1 VTGGGLNLLTTALNW
16 ARETK
21 TVRDSSGFGRAAY
34 DYLQNTTDSV
44 RNLASAPGAP
54 VKWDGGKLRMK
65 RADESAWQPVDEI
78 VDENLAAVQGGWEA
92 VKGVPVIGDAA
103 GLVAGGVANAFAE
116 YDENVI
122 QPVFN
127 YAKATDRHYINLM
140 TKHDQTGD
148 FGYAA
153 EGLGTLFGLGGL
165 IGGDEFDLEF
175 ENAARYSIG
184 QQVVAEATGKFSWD
198 AETGRMVAPLL
209 DDPNQEQQR
218 QEYFS
223 RGWQRFFSGTL
234 DIAANIGLDPATYV
248 TLGAGTV
255 IRGASTATADV
266 VQTAGRTSRGAE
278 AASLADEAR
287 WIETTDADLLGQR
300 TVKDLKDLLKEDGL
314 PTSGKKADLVDRLTA
329 RERKIPEGAQFDP
342 KAGTYVPEGSSFVQK
357 SQGLRERIG
366 LDPERNFKANYEK
379 ITDWVIENGE
389 KAGSIADL
397 KNNPL
402 MRQLDDSGPV
412 LDALHSAKK
421 YGDQQSLGDLEMR
434 GLLDDVLLSSMGST
448 QATARV
454 QKFSRKL
461 YADMIDIE
469 HALGEGRKS
478 VMASPYIPFKDKLDA
493 FETDPAVKVQIE
505 AIADDMRVAATKL
518 DRLQNQVVG
527 KGVRAHNAVGRG
539 VYAAPGAI
547 RKGIDAGMT
556 GVYKTFRPNGTAGP
570 RVHLMN
576 GVRLPNTLNF
586 ASLNVVEEF
595 NQHVD
600 EALVTLKKERLETPD
615 GRLDIDDE
623 ALDVLT
629 RFKDEFAKTE
639 DPIGRRN
646 ADALAARRRALFED
660 FQVATRDAMVHKLT
674 AKVVARQQKAGNAI
688 NSEQI
693 RSEVDTWMLE
703 YEKQSKATV
712 EGFHRKRNDTDPA
725 HISNE
730 YIALSDNDFVVP
742 HQGLAAALD
751 KATPTTSHRFRFD
764 AFEEFFSKKFELG
777 KVFNDV
783 TPEGVSVRTIAGEI
797 GDEINDHLK
806 WLLLG
811 RPVAYSVRNA
821 FESSQRILAT
831 QDVLT
836 AFATMGR
843 GLLNGGANMRRV
855 SPDQVRLAEAQLNHS
870 IMERRLMEERADLE
884 QIHTIHQSTAE
895 SLKRKHKSSGSEFN
909 RAAEIQARM
918 DLVDEQIERSRQIT
932 NMTPDEWRAR
942 IKERAGLGLEKQIS
956 DFEQDLATRQASL
969 ERIDGLKEPTAS
981 DLHLR
986 DEIGEDIEMRTQA
999 LAEARKAKEAASAA
1013 RAAESRKRVPR
1024 GKTVLRKGAG
1034 FEGGLDPHTGLFVP
1048 PSLLNAYDN
1057 PLAMQQHVTDSF
1069 ESVNRMIETSTA
1081 KWGNREFRIRNR
1093 EISYSTDTKVAQE
1106 WNENYAALVNNRIR
1120 KDAGAM
1126 QYALT
1131 QREDDLLRWATDEV
1145 EGQAWAKQFTG
1156 STGMT
1161 LEGLVDETVALVDE
1175 LLPTGRHLSIAARR
1189 DLAPDEVDEMWT
1201 QAKAMTP
1208 QEAQAKFKEA
1218 QGVTQ
1223 KQIGDLDQ
1231 RIEVLEGRIAE
1242 MRSPALTPR
1251 GQQAAT
1257 GQGELPIGV
1266 RSRRTKPL
1274 SATQRKLLDRMTKQ
1288 RNELITER
1296 QSRLGEDST
1305 RELARETHV
1314 AEAQRIARP
1323 TLSVPERAF
1332 QDIVETGQRP
1342 RGFDAA
1348 YAGVKD
1354 ARDRYFHAFSAVPEG
1369 VWSRHPLFVMKFQS
1383 ELNNVLQAKGV
1394 KPTGRR
1400 GKATEAD
1407 ASDYLSLE
1415 DINRSVEAA
1424 RKRARRYVTDTL
1436 YDTSRRTNLQ
1446 HHLRYLSPFF
1456 AAWQDSFV
1464 KWTKISLDQPLV
1476 PYLGYQG
1483 YEELPNV
1490 FAGAHVVDED
1500 GNYIGDDG
1508 QVHEYNPVTRE
1519 IGAPI
1524 EGKVVNPNT
1533 GTILWRV
1540 PGPVGD
1546 WMEDVAGVTN
1556 LRIPRT
1562 TFNVAFQGE
1571 NPAIPGFGGFVSVP
1585 YGEIVRKSPWAA
1597 NMAERTGL
1605 DKIIAPYGPGG
1616 RVGEEGVPS
1625 WLQKAFDF
1633 FNQNDEPGKRAFA
1646 MLYQAQLNAEALGQ
1660 TEPLS
1665 RDARDKLVDGR
1676 VGMWQFFN
1684 MTGAQSPF
1692 SVSMDS
1698 TMRAASDL
1706 FYDSYSS
1713 RIGDGEG
1720 EYPTYTAAV
1729 AAFNA
1734 DFPEFA
1740 NAGISVRAD
1749 DSGINAS
1756 YGAQNAAEKWRTAI
1770 GKDPALARVLIGPT
1784 TADSGD
1790 YNDAIAQYQRTD
1802 QVIPGGSSWRAGLT
1816 DKNISEVIL
1825 VENGKREWSRFNML
1839 LSEVAEERGLEW
1851 EDPQLSSLRKRFRDD
1866 YMATNHGE
1874 WYAEYTSD
1882 SYNKNEVVKTLAGAY
1897 EAILSSPEHLETTPH
1912 LATLKEYIEGREQ
1925 VKLAMEQQGFATA
1938 TSQEFE
1944 ASELGYAW
1952 STFVGGLLER
1962 DIEFQR
1968 LYYEGGFDRDD
1979 LQYVL
1984 PDVG

>member
-1 VTGGGLNLLTTALNW
+1 MASFWDRVGAVATGVAQAGLNAVTGGGLNLLTTALNW
-16 ARETK
+16 ARETQ
-21 TVRDSSGFGRAAY
+21 TVRDSTGFGRAAF
-34 DYLQNTTDSV
+34 DYLQNTNDSV
-44 RNLASAPGAP
+44 RNLASAPNSP
-54 VKWDGGKLRMK
+54 TKWDGGKLRMK
-65 RADESAWQPVDEI
+65 NAGESAWQPVDEI
-78 VDENLAAVQGGWEA
+78 VDENLSAIQGGWEA
-92 VKGVPVIGDAA
+92 VKGVPVVGD
-103 GLVAGGVANAFAE
+103 VAEFVVGGVGNAFAE

-127 YAKATDRHYINLM
+127 YAKATDRHYLNLM
-140 TKHDQTGD
+140 EKHEQTGD
-148 FGYAA
+148 FAYAA

-165 IGGDEFDLEF
+165 IGGDEFDLEVDS
-175 ENAARYSIG
+175 AARYSIG
-184 QQVVAEATGKFSWD
+184 QQVVAEATGKFTWD
-198 AETGRMVAPLL
+198 AETGRMIAPLL

-223 RGWQRFFSGTL
+223 QGWQRFFSGTL

-266 VQTAGRTSRGAE
+266 IQSAGRTSRGAE

-300 TVKDLKDLLKEDGL
+300 TVKDLKGILKDEGL
-314 PTSGKKADLVDRLTA
+314 PTSGNKADLVQRLTT
-329 RERKIPEGAQFDP
+329 RERKVPEGAQFDP
-342 KAGTYVPEGSSFVQK
+342 KAGTYVPQGSSFVQK
-357 SQGLRERIG
+357 GQGLRERIG
-366 LDPERNFKANYEK
+366 LDPERNFKANYER

-389 KAGSIADL
+389 KAGSIAEL
-397 KNNPL
+397 KTNPL

-412 LDALHSAKK
+412 LDALHAAKK

-454 QKFSRKL
+454 QQFSKKL

-478 VMASPYIPFKDKLDA
+478 IMSSPYIPFRDKLDA

-505 AIADDMRVAATKL
+505 AIADDMKAAATKL
-518 DRLQNQVVG
+518 SSLQNQAVG
-527 KGVRAHNAVGRG
+527 KGVRAHNAFGRG
-539 VYAAPGAI
+539 LYGAPGSI
-547 RKGIDAGMT
+547 RRGIDAGMT
-556 GVYKTFRPNGTAGP
+556 SAYKTFRPNGTAGP

-576 GVRLPNTLNF
+576 GIRLPNTLDF

-600 EALVTLKKERLETPD
+600 EALVTLKKERLETQS
-615 GRLDIDDE
+615 GMLDVDDE
-623 ALDVLT
+623 TLDVLT

-639 DPIGRRN
+639 DPIGRRDQ
-646 ADALAARRRALFED
+646 DALAARRRALFED
-660 FQVATRDAMVHKLT
+660 FQVATRDVMVHKLT
-674 AKVVARQQKAGNAI
+674 AKVIAKEAKAGNAI
-688 NSEQI
+688 NAEQI
-693 RSEVDTWMLE
+693 RAEVDTWMLE

-725 HISNE
+725 HMANE

-742 HQGLAAALD
+742 HQGLAEALD
-751 KATPTTSHRFRFD
+751 KSTPTTSHRFRFD

-783 TPEGVSVRTIAGEI
+783 TPDGVKVRTIAGEI

-811 RPVAYSVRNA
+811 RPVAYTVRNA

-836 AFATMGR
+836 AFATVGR

-855 SPDQVRLAEAQLNHS
+855 STDQVRLAEAQLNHS
-870 IMERRLMEERADLE
+870 IMERRLLEERADLE
-884 QIHTIHQSTAE
+884 QMYTIHQTTAE
-895 SLKRKHKSSGSEFN
+895 SLKRKRKSSGAEFN
-909 RAAEIQARM
+909 RASEIKARM
-918 DLVDEQIERSRQIT
+918 DLVDEQINRSRQIT
-932 NMTPDEWRAR
+932 SMSPDEWRAR
-942 IKERAGLGLEKQIS
+942 IKERAGLGLEKQIT

-969 ERIDGLKEPTAS
+969 ERIDSLKEPTAS
-981 DLHLR
+981 DLALR
-986 DEIGEDIEMRTQA
+986 DEIAEDIEMRTQA
-999 LAEARKAKEAASAA
+999 LSEARKAKEAASAA
-1013 RAAESRKRVPR
+1013 RAAESRKKVRR

-1057 PLAMQQHVTDSF
+1057 PLAMQQHITDSF

-1081 KWGNREFRIRNR
+1081 KWGTREFRIRNR
-1093 EISYSTDTKVAQE
+1093 EVSYSTDPKVAQE

-1120 KDAGAM
+1120 KNAGAM
-1126 QYALT
+1126 RYALS
-1131 QREDDLLRWATDEV
+1131 QREDDLLDWATNDPAGV
-1145 EGQAWAKQFTG
+1145 AWAKEFSDSAG
-1156 STGMT
+1156 
-1161 LEGLVDETVALVDE
+1161 LPFEALVDETVALVDE
-1175 LLPTGRHLSIAARR
+1175 MLPTGRHLSIAARR
-1189 DLAPDEVDEMWT
+1189 DITPDEVDEMWT

-1208 QEAQAKFKEA
+1208 QEAQAKFNEA
-1218 QGVTQ
+1218 RGIAQQEIEDMGR
-1223 KQIGDLDQ
+1223 QIDDLDA
-1231 RIEVLEGRIAE
+1231 RIAD
-1242 MRSPALTPR
+1242 RR
-1251 GQQAAT
+1251 QNG
-1257 GQGELPIGV
+1257 G
-1266 RSRRTKPL
+1266 RTKRDR
-1274 SATQRKLLDRMTKQ
+1274 AYLDRLTKQ
-1288 RNELITER
+1288 RNTLITER
-1296 QSRLGEDST
+1296 QSRMGEDST

-1323 TLSVPERAF
+1323 TLSLPERAF
-1332 QDIVETGQRP
+1332 QDIVEPGQRP

-1348 YAGVKD
+1348 YAGVKE

-1369 VWSRHPLFVMKFQS
+1369 VWSRHPLFVMKFQH
-1383 ELNNVLQAKGV
+1383 ELNNVLQARGV
-1394 KPTGRR
+1394 KPSGRR
-1400 GKATEAD
+1400 GKVTEAD
-1407 ASDYLSLE
+1407 AEDYLTLDE
-1415 DINRSVEAA
+1415 INRSVEAA

-1446 HHLRYLSPFF
+1446 HHLRYVSPFF

-1508 QVHEYNPVTRE
+1508 QVYEYNPVTRE

-1524 EGKVVNPNT
+1524 EGQVANPNM
-1533 GTILWRV
+1533 GTVLWRV

-1571 NPAIPGFGGFVSVP
+1571 NPLVPGFGGFVAVP

-1597 NMAERTGL
+1597 NMAEKTGL

-1660 TEPLS
+1660 TEPLT
-1665 RDARDKLVDGR
+1665 RDERDKLVDGR

-1740 NAGISVRAD
+1740 NAGISIRAD

-1756 YGAQNAAEKWRTAI
+1756 YGAQSAAEKWRTAI

-1784 TADSGD
+1784 SADSGD
-1790 YNDAIAQYQRTD
+1790 YNDAIAQYQKTD
-1802 QVIPGGSSWRAGLT
+1802 QVVPGGSTWRAGLT
-1816 DKNISEVIL
+1816 DKNISQVIL

-1839 LSEVAEERGLEW
+1839 LSDVAEEQGLEW

-1866 YMATNHGE
+1866 YMAVNHGE

-1897 EAILSSPEHLETTPH
+1897 DAILAHPEHLETTPH